1 MPAYKIMIMGAS
13 YGSLLASKMLFGGHS
28 VHLICLPA
36 EADLINAEGFRVRLP
51 VKGRKDQIEL
61 DSRKLP
67 GKVTA
72 GGAAGVNPKDYDLIG
87 LAMQEPQYRSPGVR
101 ELLDAV
107 ATSRVPCM
115 SIMNMPPL
123 PYVKRIP
130 GLDYDALKPAYTDP
144 TVWDNFDPG
153 ALTLC
158 SPDPQAIRPPEEKVN
173 VLQVTLPTNF
183 KVAKSRVPTMSIMN
197 MPPLPYV
204 KRIPGLDYEALKPA
218 YTDPTVW
225 DNFDPALLTLCSPD
239 PQAIRPPD
247 EKVNVLM
254 VTLPTNFKVAKFD
267 NEKGNTILRQLEQE
281 IDAVRYDPGD
291 GAKIELPV
299 KLRVHDSIFVPL
311 AKWSMLLAGNYRC
324 VTEDGMRTAQEAVHS
339 DIETSRSVYNFVF
352 DLCVKLGASPADLV
366 PFEKYAAAA
375 QSLVRPASAA
385 RALQNGVP
393 NIERADKLVQ
403 LIAKQKGLSHPAI
416 DAQVALVD
424 RRLDQNRKKAAA

>member
-1 MPAYKIMIMGAS
+1 MAYKIVLMGAS
-13 YGSLLASKMLFGGHS
+13 YGSLLASKILFGGHS
-28 VHLICLPA
+28 VHLVCLPA

-51 VKGRKDQIEL
+51 VRGRKDQIEI

-67 GKVTA
+67 GKVSA
-72 GGAAGVNPKDYDLIG
+72 GGTAGVNPKDYDLVG

-107 ATSRVPCM
+107 AKSRVPCM

-123 PYVKRIP
+123 PYVRRIP
-130 GLDYDALKPAYTDP
+130 GLNHDALKPAYTDP

-153 ALTLC
+153 
-158 SPDPQAIRPPEEKVN
+158 
-173 VLQVTLPTNF
+173 
-183 KVAKSRVPTMSIMN
+183 SI
-197 MPPLPYV
+197 P
-204 KRIPGLDYEALKPA
+204 
-218 YTDPTVW
+218 
-225 DNFDPALLTLCSPD
+225 LCSPD

-267 NEKGNTILRQLEQE
+267 SDKSTAILRQLEQE

-291 GAKIELPV
+291 GNKIELPV

-311 AKWSMLLAGNYRC
+311 AKWAMLLAGNYRC
-324 VTEDGMRTAQEAVHS
+324 ITKDGMRTAQEAVHS
-339 DIETSRSVYNFVF
+339 DLETSRDVYNFVN
-352 DLCVKLGASPADLV
+352 DLCVKLGANPNDLV

-385 RALQNGVP
+385 RALSTGAS
-393 NIERADKLVQ
+393 NIERADKL
-403 LIAKQKGLSHPAI
+403 G
-416 DAQVALVD
+416 
-424 RRLDQNRKKAAA
+424 

>member
-1 MPAYKIMIMGAS
+1 MAYNILILGAA
-13 YGSLLASKMLFGGHS
+13 YGSLLASKMLFGGHKIHH
-28 VHLICLPA
+28 VCLPA
-36 EADLINAEGFRVRLP
+36 EADLINTEGFRVRLP
-51 VKGRKDQIEL
+51 VKGRKDPVLL
-61 DSRKLP
+61 DSTRLP

-72 GGAAGVNPKDYDLIG
+72 SGAQGVNPADYDLIG

-101 ELLDAV
+101 ELLDA
-107 ATSRVPCM
+107 
-115 SIMNMPPL
+115 
-123 PYVKRIP
+123 
-130 GLDYDALKPAYTDP
+130 
-144 TVWDNFDPG
+144 
-153 ALTLC
+153 
-158 SPDPQAIRPPEEKVN
+158 
-173 VLQVTLPTNF
+173 
-183 KVAKSRVPTMSIMN
+183 VAKSRVPTMSIMN

-225 DNFDPALLTLCSPD
+225 DNFDPTCLTLCSPD

-267 NEKGNTILRQLEQE
+267 DERGNVILRQLEKD
-281 IDAVRYDPGD
+281 IDAVRFDPGD
-291 GAKIELPV
+291 GIGIELPV

-324 VTEDGMRTAQEAVHS
+324 VTQDGMRTAQEAVHS

-352 DLCVKLGASPADLV
+352 DLCVKLGANPGDLV

-424 RRLDQNRKKAAA
+424 ARLEQNRKKAAA

>member
-1 MPAYKIMIMGAS
+1 MPGTYNILILGAA
-13 YGSLLASKMLFGGHS
+13 YGSLLASKMLFGGHKIHH
-28 VHLICLPA
+28 VCLPA
-36 EADLINAEGFRVRLP
+36 EADLINAEGFRVKLP
-51 VKGRKDQIEL
+51 VRGRKDPVLL

-72 GGAAGVNPKDYDLIG
+72 GGAAGVNPADYDLIG

-107 ATSRVPCM
+107 AKSKVPCM

-123 PYVKRIP
+123 PYI
-130 GLDYDALKPAYTDP
+130 
-144 TVWDNFDPG
+144 
-153 ALTLC
+153 
-158 SPDPQAIRPPEEKVN
+158 
-173 VLQVTLPTNF
+173 
-183 KVAKSRVPTMSIMN
+183 
-197 MPPLPYV
+197 

-218 YTDPTVW
+218 YTDPSVW
-225 DNFDPALLTLCSPD
+225 DNFDPACLTLCSPD

-247 EKVNVLM
+247 GKANELL

-267 NEKGNTILRQLEQE
+267 NEMGTVILRQLESE
-281 IDAVRYDPGD
+281 IDAVRFDPGD
-291 GAKIELPV
+291 GVKIELPV
-299 KLRVHDSIFVPL
+299 KLRAHDSIFVPL

-324 VTEDGMRTAQEAVHS
+324 VTKDGMRTAQEAVHS

-352 DLCVKLGASPADLV
+352 DLCVKLGASPSDLV

-375 QSLVRPASAA
+375 QSLTRPASAA
-385 RALQNGVP
+385 RALQNGAP

-403 LIAKQKGLSHPAI
+403 LIAKQKGLSNPAI

-424 RRLDQNRKKAAA
+424 ARLEANRKKAAA